1 MSQTA
6 QVYLIKLK
14 KTNYRPT
21 VYLSAV
27 GFFIGGFTMNR
38 FQQRE
43 QAFYLIFESQFD
55 ANKDSDVLS
64 VYAEYIQEVGEY
76 AKELYLG
83 VMDKEDELES
93 IISQFSNGWKI
104 SRIPKVNLSLL
115 KLALYEM
122 IYVDSVPDSV
132 AVNEAVELAKKYS
145 GKEDSSFI
153 NGILGAYSRSKD

>member
-1 MSQTA
+1 
-6 QVYLIKLK
+6 
-14 KTNYRPT
+14 
-21 VYLSAV
+21 
-27 GFFIGGFTMNR
+27 MNR

-55 ANKDSDVLS
+55 ANKDSDILQ
-64 VYAEYIQEVGEY
+64 VYAEYMQEVGEY

-83 VMDKEDELES
+83 VNDKNEELEN
-93 IISQFSNGWKI
+93 IISKYSSGWKL
-104 SRIPKVNLSLL
+104 SRIPKVNISLL

-122 IYVDSVPDSV
+122 TYIDSVPDSV
-132 AVNEAVELAKKYS
+132 AINEAVELAKKYS